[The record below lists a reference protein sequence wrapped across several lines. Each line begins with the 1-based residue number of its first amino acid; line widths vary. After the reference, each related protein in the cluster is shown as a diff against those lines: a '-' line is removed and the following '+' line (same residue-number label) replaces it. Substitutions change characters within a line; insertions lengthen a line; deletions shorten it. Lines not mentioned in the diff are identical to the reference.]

1 MKGDRGD
8 PGSIDRALLRGLT
21 ERRLSR
27 RDAIKYA
34 GAGAGVVGLSAFLAA
49 CGVKTASPGATTAA
63 QVGSSEWWSK
73 QQLAGVLN
81 FANWPYYIDTSKG
94 QHPTLETFTKETGT
108 QVNYRPVI
116 NGNAEFYAK
125 VQPFLAAGKDT
136 GWDLFVISNG
146 FELSELIANKWLI
159 PLDMSLLPNF
169 TANASPLVKS
179 PDYDQGNKYTVNWQS
194 GFTGMGYTPE
204 AVQALGRAPTSFAD
218 LWDDRFKGHVGM
230 MDDNTEIG
238 STTMLKL
245 GIEPS
250 TSTPDDWRRAAAEL
264 QKQKDAGLVR
274 GYFSQS
280 YINQLQDH
288 NTWISLAWSGD
299 IFIANQSGYPELKF
313 LVPKEG
319 VMFWNDNMMIPALAQ
334 HPLDAITYMNY
345 TYEPKVAAL
354 MADYIWYIT
363 PVPAAKDI
371 VLNQLHDPTVADSPL
386 VFPDQAMVQQ
396 THQYYTFKGQ
406 EDHTEWNQIFEPIIQ
421 S

>member
-1 MKGDRGD
+1 MGGHPPENLD
-8 PGSIDRALLRGLT
+8 PALLRGLT
-21 ERRLSR
+21 QPRLSR
-27 RDAIKYA
+27 RDVLKYA
-34 GAGAGVVGLSAFLAA
+34 GVGAGAVGLSAFLAA
-49 CGVKTASPGATTAA
+49 CGAKTPTSGATASASVGTA
-63 QVGSSEWWSK
+63 EWWSK
-73 QQLAGVLN
+73 QTKAGTLN
-81 FANWPYYIDTSKG
+81 FANWPYYIDTSHG
-94 QHPTLETFTKETGT
+94 THPTLDTFTKETGI

-116 NGNAEFYAK
+116 NGNADFFAK
-125 VQPFLAAGKDT
+125 IEPFLQQGKDT

-146 FELSELIANKWLI
+146 FELSTLIANSWLI

-169 TANASPLVKS
+169 TKNASPLVKG
-179 PDYDQGNKYTVNWQS
+179 PDYDPTNKYTVNWQS

-204 AVQALGRAPTSFAD
+204 AVQALGRAPNSFAD
-218 LWDDRFKGHVGM
+218 LWDERLKGKIGM

-238 STTMLKL
+238 STAMLKL

-250 TSTPDDWRRAAAEL
+250 TSTPEEWRTAAAEL

-288 NTWISLAWSGD
+288 NTWLSLAWSGD

-334 HPLDAITYMNY
+334 HPVDAITYMDY
-345 TYEPKVAAL
+345 VYEPKVAAL
-354 MADYIWYIT
+354 MADYIWYVT
-363 PVPAAKDI
+363 PVPAAQDI
-371 VLNQLHDPTVADSPL
+371 VRSQLQDPTVANSPL
-386 VFPDQAMVQQ
+386 IFPTEAMIKE
-396 THQYYTFKGQ
+396 THQYYTYKGQ
-406 EDHTEWNQIFEPIIQ
+406 QDHTEWNQIFEPIIQ